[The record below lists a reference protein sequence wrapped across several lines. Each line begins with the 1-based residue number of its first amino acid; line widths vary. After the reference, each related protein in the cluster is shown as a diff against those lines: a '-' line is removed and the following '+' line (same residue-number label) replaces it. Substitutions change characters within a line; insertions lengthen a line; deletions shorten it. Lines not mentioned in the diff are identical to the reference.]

1 MSERVPRKPPAA
13 LVDQWPDTPTSDPA
27 GEAVRRFVVN
37 LREALGDRS
46 VRAVARD
53 AGLDERTIRHV
64 MAGSV
69 WPDLLTVSRL
79 EHVLGVNLY
88 PGAN

>member
-13 LVDQWPDTPTSDPA
+13 LVDQWPDTPTSD
-27 GEAVRRFVVN
+27 
-37 LREALGDRS
+37 
-46 VRAVARD
+46 RAVARD
-53 AGLDERTIRHV
+53 ASLDERTIRHV

>member
-1 MSERVPRKPPAA
+1 M
-13 LVDQWPDTPTSDPA
+13 
-27 GEAVRRFVVN
+27 
-37 LREALGDRS
+37 
-46 VRAVARD
+46 ARD